1 MCQRR
6 PPRPQAAEKKKKKKK
21 KKKKHAALIRNAGG
35 VLPVQS
41 QRRKQAERHRRAFCI
56 VSFPLP
62 FFAWNPPP
70 IGERAINDLIIVCS
84 VALLSLS
91 LSKSSR
97 SIRNEN
103 ATIVSSLFISHVS
116 VDGMSRA
123 KRRTCA
129 RASRR
134 DLTFVQKLT
143 PPIYFG
149 LLFFS
154 WTLFLYTKKYVYYRR
169 WRNRSAPRIPPRK
182 WSR

>member
-1 MCQRR
+1 MVFLREENWDSRSPSKTRARKCVNEEHQDRSR
-6 PPRPQAAEKKKKKKK
+6 E

-62 FFAWNPPP
+62 FVAWNPPP
-70 IGERAINDLIIVCS
+70 IGERAINDLIICS

-97 SIRNEN
+97 PIRNEN

-116 VDGMSRA
+116 VDGGLGQRDVP
-123 KRRTCA
+123 A
-129 RASRR
+129 RVRKSASRR
-134 DLTFVQKLT
+134 DLKFV
-143 PPIYFG
+143 
-149 LLFFS
+149 
-154 WTLFLYTKKYVYYRR
+154 
-169 WRNRSAPRIPPRK
+169 
-182 WSR
+182 

>member
-1 MCQRR
+1 MGLPIPPPKHERAKVCQRR
-6 PPRPQAAEKKKKKKK
+6 PPRPQAAEKK

-70 IGERAINDLIIVCS
+70 IGERAINDLIICS

-91 LSKSSR
+91 LSLSLSKWSR
-97 SIRNEN
+97 PIRNEN

-116 VDGMSRA
+116 VDGGLGQRDVPARARA
-123 KRRTCA
+123 KA
-129 RASRR
+129 RLVGISN
-134 DLTFVQKLT
+134 LCK
-143 PPIYFG
+143 
-149 LLFFS
+149 S
-154 WTLFLYTKKYVYYRR
+154 
-169 WRNRSAPRIPPRK
+169 
-182 WSR
+182 